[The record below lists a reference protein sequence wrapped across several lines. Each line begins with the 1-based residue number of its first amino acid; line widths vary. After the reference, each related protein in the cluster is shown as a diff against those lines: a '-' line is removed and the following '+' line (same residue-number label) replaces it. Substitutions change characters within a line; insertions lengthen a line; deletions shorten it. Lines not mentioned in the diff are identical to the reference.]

1 MEKKYKL
8 IHISPV
14 SVTIERENDSPFYDK
29 EIDIYLNGNLVIEK
43 EKRNVFSIFNL
54 LPNTDYVVKIEDEE
68 LTFTTLKVNR
78 VVDVQSEGAILDGT
92 TDNTEILQKI
102 FDSSNNDL
110 IVFKPGVY
118 YTKPLS
124 IRSNTYVYFE
134 KNAELRG
141 SNKRDDYPIVEA
153 FGEKDGKRVVN
164 ATWEGTPNDCFQSL
178 ISIVDAENV
187 MVVGEGAINGN
198 ANNGDWWLGD
208 VRIKIGAWRGNNV
221 FVNRSRNIDF
231 VGLTIE
237 NSPSWNVH
245 PFYSDHINFL
255 NLTIRSYI
263 PSPNTDGFDP
273 ESCDDV
279 KLVGCE
285 FYCGDDCVAIK
296 SGKAVMADEF
306 YRPCTNIVI
315 RNCLM
320 KEGHGA
326 IVFGSESSCGIY
338 HVKVSKCIFEKTDRG
353 LRIKTKRGRGDKASV
368 GDIEFDNI
376 LMDGVKN
383 GLVINMYYF
392 LAKDSID
399 DPAYDINP
407 RPKDHTTPHLGE
419 FHFKNMKCLDTKIS
433 AGYFYGLP
441 ESKIDSIV
449 LENIEVTYDK
459 TYTAEEKAAMNCHCQ
474 KLNNA
479 GYYFYN
485 VENVEVKNVS
495 IKDQKGEKYNL
506 FNVGVKKISNL

>member
-1 MEKKYKL
+1 MEKYKL

-14 SVTIERENDSPFYDK
+14 SVTIERENEVPFCDN
-29 EIDIYLNGNLVIEK
+29 EIDVYLNGELVIEK

-54 LPNTDYVVKIEDEE
+54 IPNTDYVVRIENEE
-68 LTFTTLKVNR
+68 LSFTTLAIHRVRKVC
-78 VVDVQSEGAILDGT
+78 DEGAINDGK
-92 TDNTEILQKI
+92 TDNTEVLQNI
-102 FDSSNNDL
+102 FDTSSNDL
-110 IVFKPGVY
+110 IVFTSGIY
-118 YTKPLS
+118 YTKPLT
-124 IRSNTYVYFE
+124 IHSNTYVYIE
-134 KNAELRG
+134 KDAEIRG
-141 SNKRDDYPIVEA
+141 SSKREDYPIVEA
-153 FGEKDGKRVVN
+153 YGEKDGKRVVN
-164 ATWEGTPNDCFQSL
+164 ASWEGTPADCFQSL
-178 ISIVDAENV
+178 ITIVDSENI
-187 MVVGEGAINGN
+187 MVVGEGSINGN

-208 VRIKIGAWRGNNV
+208 VRIKKGAWRGNNV
-221 FVNRSRNIDF
+221 FVNRSKNIDF

-245 PFYSDHINFL
+245 PFYSDHLHFL
-255 NLTIRSYI
+255 NLIIRSFI

-279 KLVGCE
+279 HLVGCE

-296 SGKAVMADEF
+296 SGKAVMTDEF
-306 YRPCTNIVI
+306 YRPCTNLQI

-338 HVKVSKCIFEKTDRG
+338 HVNVSKCIFEKTDRG
-353 LRIKTKRGRGDKASV
+353 LRIKTKRGRGDKANI
-368 GDIEFDNI
+368 GDISFDNI

-383 GLVINMYYF
+383 GLVVNMYYF
-392 LAKDSID
+392 LAKDSMD
-399 DPAYDINP
+399 DPAYDINA
-407 RPKDHTTPHLGE
+407 RPKDHTTPHLGA
-419 FHFKNMKCLDTKIS
+419 FHFKNMKCLDTKIT

-459 TYTAEEKAAMNCHCQ
+459 SYTAEEKAAMNCHCE

-485 VENVEVKNVS
+485 VEKVEVKNVS
-495 IKDQKGEKYNL
+495 IDGQKGEKYNL
-506 FNVGVKKISNL
+506 FNVGEKNIA